1 MKLLLINFSYEL
13 ILATVYFTTTVS
25 HLFNKIARPCET
37 AIFTRFSLAYP
48 SWEKIFQLIFSQ
60 PAYLESLFIMCIT
73 QFIFS
78 KCFLAFQFP
87 TKISNAFLSFLVR
100 FIWFKYRTYS
110 VNVSEQSCILTGKI
124 ELNSTTKHSRCANI
138 TVIHA
143 IRQIP
148 QHPVN

>member
-1 MKLLLINFSYEL
+1 MKILLINFSYEL
-13 ILATVYFTTTVS
+13 ILATVRFTTVS

-37 AIFTRFSLAYP
+37 AIFTRLGLTSP
-48 SWEKIFQLIFSQ
+48 SWEKIFHLILPQ
-60 PAYLESLFIMCIT
+60 PAYLESLFIMCIP

-78 KCFLAFQFP
+78 KGFLAFKFP
-87 TKISNAFLSFLVR
+87 TKIYNAFLIFLVR
-100 FIWFKYRTYS
+100 LIWFKYRTYS
-110 VNVSEQSCILTGKI
+110 VNVTEQCCILTGKI
-124 ELNSTTKHSRCANI
+124 ELNSTTKHSQCANI